1 MATVLN
7 EVVVEIRAAQHPD
20 APLMLVSN
28 PNAGKTTLFNQ
39 LTGLRHKT
47 SNYPGTTLDLRSG
60 TITLDGHTRLLYDMP
75 GLYTLEGGLAEE
87 RIAIE
92 AITAGDADTLR
103 PGAIIQV
110 VDSTNLVRNLFLAGQ
125 VLELGVP
132 TVIALNMVDL
142 AEKQGIEID
151 IESLEAHL
159 GCPVV
164 PIVARKGT
172 GIESLLD
179 ACLSALKSRHVPPP
193 PRLLDGLSNIDDE
206 ARYRWAETVG
216 ESCIIHPGQAISKKT
231 EAVDAVLTHPVAGMV
246 AFFGVLF
253 AVFYMIFSIATLPM
267 ALIDRFFGEVGGW
280 VGAAIPEGQLQ
291 SLIVNGV
298 IAGVG
303 GVLVFLP
310 QICILFFCLSILED
324 TGYLSRAA
332 CVVDRWLRRVGLPGK
347 AFVPMLSAH
356 ACAIPAIMSARIIE
370 DRNDR
375 LITILVLP
383 LMTCSARLPV
393 YLMMTALL
401 FPASPLKGALVF
413 TGAYALGLFTA
424 MAMAFIFRRALVKKP
439 PSPLMIELPSYKMP
453 SLKTALLAAYDR
465 SFIFM
470 RKAGTVILAISIILW
485 WLMSYPRLDGS
496 ATASAA
502 TDDASGA
509 IVTQTPVDAANEAQL
524 ALSHS
529 YAGRTG
535 RLVEPVLEPLGFDW
549 KIGVAIVASFAAR
562 EVVVSALSV
571 IYGVGDEGT
580 EDKSLLLDKL
590 RTAKRADGTPVF
602 TFATSAS
609 LLVFYVLAMQ
619 CLPTQAIT
627 HRETGSWKWAGLQV
641 AYMTCLAYAA
651 SFIAYNAITFFGGA

>member
-1 MATVLN
+1 MEN
-7 EVVVEIRAAQHPD
+7 RAAQNLD
-20 APLMLVSN
+20 APIMLVSN

-39 LTGLRHKT
+39 VTGLRHKT
-47 SNYPGTTLDLRSG
+47 SNYPGTTLDLRAG
-60 TITLDGHTRLLYDMP
+60 TVALDGHTRTLYDMP
-75 GLYTLEGGLAEE
+75 GLYTLEGGMAEE

-92 AITAGDADTLR
+92 AITATNASAAR

-110 VDSTNLVRNLFLAGQ
+110 IDSTNLVRNLFLTDQ
-125 VLELGVP
+125 VLGLGVP
-132 TVIALNMVDL
+132 TVIALNMMDL

-151 IESLEAHL
+151 IESLEAQL

-164 PIVARKGT
+164 PIIARKGI
-172 GIESLLD
+172 GIDSLLD
-179 ACLSALKSRHVPPP
+179 ACASVMESGRIPQPPKLFESLSKA
-193 PRLLDGLSNIDDE
+193 DDE
-206 ARYRWAETVG
+206 SRYRWAEKVG
-216 ESCIIHPGQAISKKT
+216 ELCIVRQGNAISKKT
-231 EAVDAVLTHPVAGMV
+231 EAVDAILTHPVAGMA

-253 AVFYMIFSIATLPM
+253 AVFYLIFSIATLPM
-267 ALIDRFFGEVGGW
+267 DLIDGFFGRVGGW
-280 VGAAIPEGQLQ
+280 VSAVIPEGQFQ
-291 SLIVNGV
+291 SLMVDGV

-393 YLMMTALL
+393 FAMVTALL
-401 FPASPLKGALVF
+401 FPTDPLKGAAVF
-413 TGAYALGLFTA
+413 TGAYALGICTA
-424 MAMAFIFRRALVKKP
+424 MGMAYIFRRVLVKKP

-453 SLKTALLAAYDR
+453 SVKTALFSAYDR
-465 SFIFM
+465 GLVFM

-485 WLMSYPRLDGS
+485 WLMSYPRMED
-496 ATASAA
+496 AVSAA
-502 TDDASGA
+502 TDDASSA
-509 IVTQTPVDAANEAQL
+509 IAAQSSADAFNDAQL

-529 YAGRTG
+529 YAGRMG
-535 RLVEPVLEPLGFDW
+535 RFVEPVLEPLGFDW
-549 KIGVAIVASFAAR
+549 KIGVGIVASFAAR

-571 IYGVGDEGT
+571 IYGVGDEGV
-580 EDKSLLLDKL
+580 EDDSLLLDKL
-590 RTAKRADGTPVF
+590 RAAKRPDGTPVF
-602 TFATSAS
+602 TLATSVS
-609 LLVFYVLAMQ
+609 LLVFYVVAMQ
-619 CLPTQAIT
+619 CLHTQAVT
-627 HRETGSWKWAGLQV
+627 RRETGAWKWAGLQV
-641 AYMTCLAYAA
+641 AYMTCLAYGM
-651 SFIAYNAITFFGGA
+651 SFIVYNVITMAGPA

>member
-1 MATVLN
+1 
-7 EVVVEIRAAQHPD
+7 
-20 APLMLVSN
+20 MLVSN

-39 LTGLRHKT
+39 VTGLRHKT

-92 AITAGDADTLR
+92 AITAPDADTLR

-110 VDSTNLVRNLFLAGQ
+110 IDSTNLVRNLFLAGQ
-125 VLELGVP
+125 ILELGVP

-151 IESLEAHL
+151 IESLEGHL

-172 GIESLLD
+172 GIENLLD
-179 ACLSALKSRHVPPP
+179 ACASALKSEHVPRP
-193 PRLLDGLSNIDDE
+193 PRLLEGLSNIDDE

-231 EAVDAVLTHPVAGMV
+231 EAVDAILTHPVAGMV

-253 AVFYMIFSIATLPM
+253 AIFYMIFSIATLPM
-267 ALIDRFFGEVGGW
+267 ALIDGFFGDVGGW
-280 VGAAIPEGQLQ
+280 VGAAIPEGQFQ

-332 CVVDRWLRRVGLPGK
+332 CVVDRWLRHVGLPGK

-370 DRNDR
+370 DRDDR

-393 YLMMTALL
+393 YAMMTALL
-401 FPASPLKGALVF
+401 FPASPLKCAAVI

-453 SLKTALLAAYDR
+453 SLKTALMTAYDR
-465 SFIFM
+465 GIIFI

-485 WLMSYPRLDGS
+485 WLMSYPRMNGS
-496 ATASAA
+496 VSAA

-509 IVTQTPVDAANEAQL
+509 MAAQAAADDVNEAQL

-529 YAGRTG
+529 YAGRMG
-535 RLVEPVLEPLGFDW
+535 KLVEPVLAPLGFDW
-549 KIGVAIVASFAAR
+549 KIGVGIVASFAAR

-571 IYGVGDEGT
+571 IYGVGAEGS
-580 EDKSLLLDKL
+580 EDGSVLLDNL
-590 RTAKRADGTPVF
+590 RAAKRPDGTPVF
-602 TFATSAS
+602 TFATSVS

-619 CLPTQAIT
+619 CLPTQAVT
-627 HRETGSWKWAGLQV
+627 RRETGSWKWAGLQV
-641 AYMTCLAYAA
+641 AYMTVLAYGA
-651 SFIAYNAITFFGGA
+651 SFIAYNAIAFFGGA